1 MAISSWNLASV
12 YRHPIPTS
20 IPAKI
25 FISLTKNIWT
35 GVKYLHTQ
43 ILEAED
49 TEGFPDADPAGVLHT
64 LVELGH
70 HVHLTQIQGVPI
82 ISDTLAPSHQG
93 DVEEHAPGQRE
104 DVDVG
109 AVELAEE
116 DAEHQAQVAGA
127 GRQEVVHH
135 RLQCIAQ
142 SQTTCL

>member
-43 ILEAED
+43 ILKAED
-49 TEGFPDADPAGVLHT
+49 TEGFPDAHPAGVLHT
-64 LVELGH
+64 LVELWH
-70 HVHLTQIQGVPI
+70 HVHLTQIQGVSI
-82 ISDTLAPSHQG
+82 ISDTIDPPHQG

-104 DVDVG
+104 DVDVC

-135 RLQCIAQ
+135 RLQCIAH
-142 SQTTCL
+142 SQTTCH

>member
-1 MAISSWNLASV
+1 M

-25 FISLTKNIWT
+25 FISLTKNIWI

-43 ILEAED
+43 ILKAED
-49 TEGFPDADPAGVLHT
+49 TESFPDADPAGVLHT
-64 LVELGH
+64 LVELWH

-82 ISDTLAPSHQG
+82 ISDTLTPSHQG

-116 DAEHQAQVAGA
+116 DAEHQAEVAGA

-142 SQTTCL
+142 SQTPCH